1 MDEDTDIIWNG
12 TTITLPRY
20 DSMFVPANAKEITL
34 QKGAHVL
41 LSQPVKGEN
50 EMKTILVTGANGYIA
65 AYLKKTIINSTG

>member
-34 QKGAHVL
+34 QEGAHVL

-50 EMKTILVTGANGYIA
+50 K
-65 AYLKKTIINSTG
+65 